1 MGAALSLDLYN
12 ATQTVYS
19 LPSTAAAADGP
30 IAISSGGVISS
41 LSGVMVGDIVD
52 LVNCNN
58 ACQVYV
64 AGRSLGSGPL
74 MIGVQTSD
82 ATTSG
87 SFTDPTSGLAA
98 MPSVFQSGGYLVIG
112 SGGWTGATDPGGIY
126 SSGLSG
132 SMVLSGF
139 MAFAGFQRPH
149 RYARLFL
156 GSGFMDWAACQAG
169 FVSQL
174 KTQGSGAG
182 FAWSP
187 QSSGNNTIN
196 V

>member
-1 MGAALSLDLYN
+1 MSQIVDLYN
-12 ATQTVYS
+12 ATMALPS
-19 LPSTAAAADGP
+19 LPSTAVAADGP

-41 LSGVMVGDIVD
+41 LSGVMIGDIID
-52 LVNCNN
+52 LVNAN
-58 ACQVYV
+58 AATQVFV

-98 MPSVFQSGGYLVIG
+98 LPSVFQSGGYLVIG

-126 SSGLSG
+126 GSGMSG
-132 SMVLSGF
+132 SMALSGF
-139 MAFAGFQRPH
+139 LAFGGFQRPH

-169 FVSQL
+169 FVAQL
-174 KTQGSGAG
+174 KTQGSGPG